1 MKKILTV
8 LLTAAMLLSV
18 ASCGNNETENT
29 TTEAPAVTDAPE
41 TEATESETEA
51 PEAETEAPEA
61 ETEAPEAETEDAPAE
76 EGEAGTAASESQR
89 LAEVVL
95 NSGVEFPAVMPVED
109 PAIITDVLCYDMT
122 DAEEYSVT
130 MQLMS
135 AHLIEVVIIKP
146 VDGKMDA
153 VMEMLNA
160 RKDQLLN
167 SVAFY
172 PDQVESAEGTV
183 VGNKGGYAYL
193 ICHKDGAKA
202 EEALLNAIA

>member
-18 ASCGNNETENT
+18 ASCGNNEAENT

-61 ETEAPEAETEDAPAE
+61 ETEDAPAE
-76 EGEAGTAASESQR
+76 EGEAGTAASEAQR

-109 PAIITDVLCYDMT
+109 PAIITDVLCYAMT

-167 SVAFY
+167 SALY
-172 PDQVESAEGTV
+172 LDQVESAEGTV